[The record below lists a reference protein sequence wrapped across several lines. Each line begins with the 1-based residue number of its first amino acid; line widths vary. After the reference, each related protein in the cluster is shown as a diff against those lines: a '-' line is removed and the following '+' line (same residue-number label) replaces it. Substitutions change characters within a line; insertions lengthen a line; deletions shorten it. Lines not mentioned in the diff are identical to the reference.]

1 MKKVNQ
7 KKGVKNEGKKQK
19 NPKISEEDKKRN
31 RIGWTI
37 LIIFGVL
44 LVVVLLYV
52 GIMKEESRFIYRGIV
67 FEKTYEGKIAFYT
80 GVVPVIL
87 DNSKIVYIAIDF
99 RNDPR

>member
-44 LVVVLLYV
+44 
-52 GIMKEESRFIYRGIV
+52 KF
-67 FEKTYEGKIAFYT
+67 
-80 GVVPVIL
+80 
-87 DNSKIVYIAIDF
+87 
-99 RNDPR
+99 